1 MRRHTLLKL
10 LDCQRCLVRRL
21 LVGFGEDKSERNTTV
36 SEPMDKI
43 DIDVLRVESG
53 VD

>member
-1 MRRHTLLKL
+1 MTGHTLLKF
-10 LDCQRCLVRRL
+10 LDGEGRLVRGL